1 MKNYSVKKVNGI
13 AASEQGNINETVQ
26 LTAPSGNFST
36 STLIG
41 ELNLSQNGRHI
52 IINNGATNITININS
67 DVTASYQKT
76 GTGTVTFTATGFT
89 LASPRGAVINTQ
101 YGSASISYSGSTK
114 IVLVNN
120 V

>member
-1 MKNYSVKKVNGI
+1 MKNYSVKKVNNE
-13 AASEQGNINETVQ
+13 ASDEQGKVNETIQ

-41 ELNLSQNGRHI
+41 VGELSQNGKHI
-52 IINNGATNITININS
+52 MINNSTNNIIININS

-89 LASPRGAVINTQ
+89 LAAPRTAVINTQ
-101 YGSASISYSGSTK
+101 YGSASVSYSGSTK